1 MANIGTFTG
10 SLTKELKGSIHTLA
24 LNVENVRITPELNS
38 AEDAPSHRIMV
49 GKVMIGAAWSKVA
62 KNGTVYL
69 SVKFEEPS
77 IPTFY
82 ASLFVSRDTDEE
94 FDLVWNAPLKA
105 AA

>member
-1 MANIGTFTG
+1 M
-10 SLTKELKGSIHTLA
+10 
-24 LNVENVRITPELNS
+24 RITLKLNS

-49 GKVMIGAAWSKVA
+49 DKVMIGAAWSKVA

-82 ASLFVSRDTDEE
+82 ALIFARRDRDEE
-94 FDLVWNAPLKA
+94 FGVVWNAPLKA